1 MKITDEKID
10 QLAHLARL
18 EFDSESKKSIKTD
31 LENILDFCEKLN
43 EVDTEGVEPLIYMT
57 DTTNNV
63 REDIVDQAYTKEQI
77 LSNAP
82 KKDSDYFRVPK
93 VIEQNNIDRLVNHE
107 DRRYNQHSDYLP
119 NNLLHIIRRSG

>member
-18 EFDSESKKSIKTD
+18 EFDSEAKARIKTD
-31 LENILDFCEKLN
+31 LENILNFCEKLN

-57 DTTNNV
+57 ETSNNV
-63 REDIVDQAYTKEQI
+63 REDEVSQVYTREQM

-93 VIEQNNIDRLVNHE
+93 VIEQNK
-107 DRRYNQHSDYLP
+107 
-119 NNLLHIIRRSG
+119 

>member
-93 VIEQNNIDRLVNHE
+93 VIEQNK
-107 DRRYNQHSDYLP
+107 
-119 NNLLHIIRRSG
+119 

>member
-18 EFDSESKKSIKTD
+18 EFDSEAKSKIKTD
-31 LENILDFCEKLN
+31 LENILKFCEKLN

-57 DTTNNV
+57 ETSNNV
-63 REDIVDQAYTKEQI
+63 REDEVSQAYTREQM

-93 VIEQNNIDRLVNHE
+93 VIEQNK
-107 DRRYNQHSDYLP
+107 
-119 NNLLHIIRRSG
+119 

>member
-18 EFDSESKKSIKTD
+18 EFDDLTKVSIKKD
-31 LENILDFCEKLN
+31 LENILNFCEKLN

-57 DTTNNV
+57 DTVNYV
-63 REDIVDQAYTKEQI
+63 REDKIVQAFSKDEM
-77 LSNAP
+77 LKNAP

-93 VIEQNNIDRLVNHE
+93 VIEQIK
-107 DRRYNQHSDYLP
+107 
-119 NNLLHIIRRSG
+119 